1 MEKRQVILASHGEF
15 SKGLKDSLRMILG
28 DLAEGVRSYSLY
40 PGEKANDF
48 KEELEKEI
56 QADSDTEFVI
66 LTDVFGGSVCNALT
80 MLTVYENVRLFAGM
94 NFNMAVE
101 ALTESVPLDEES
113 IKGILEA
120 AKEGAIQVTLNKEE
134 EEEDF

>member
-1 MEKRQVILASHGEF
+1 MEKRQVMLASHGEF
-15 SKGLKDSLRMILG
+15 SKGLKDSLGMILG
-28 DLAEGVRSYSLY
+28 EIAEGVRSYSLY
-40 PGEKANDF
+40 PGGNANDF

-56 QADSDTEFVI
+56 QSDSDTEFVI

-101 ALTESVPLDEES
+101 ALTESVPLNEES
-113 IKGILEA
+113 VKGILEA
-120 AKEGAIQVTLNKEE
+120 AKEGVIHVALNKEE

>member
-28 DLAEGVRSYSLY
+28 ELAEGVRSYSLY
-40 PGEKANDF
+40 PGENANDF